1 MDAQMRQRFTMALT
15 GAAAGLSFY
24 GLAHALDSAALSD
37 RAALGLTAAA
47 LAFFTALLGMAG
59 PLTLKRAAVSALA
72 VALVVAGLLLL
83 ASQRFEVPSEL
94 FDSPIP
100 ILAALVLV
108 FVPLPFLVAAQRSS
122 WRDYGLLF
130 TEAWT
135 IVVRYAAAWL
145 FVGLVWLVI
154 LLSDLLLS
162 MVGLESLGNLI
173 TSAPLAWVIT
183 GGVLGLGI
191 AVVDE
196 LSDVVSPYLVLRLLR
211 LLLPAVLVVLLLFL
225 AVLPVQGLGGV
236 FSSLSAAVTLLT
248 IAAMAATLVTA
259 ALDQSPAQQSHS
271 LVILRSAQV
280 LALLVIAPAAL
291 GAWAVWLRVAQY
303 GWTPDRVFA
312 AVVAALGLGYGF
324 VYGAAILR
332 GRGWERRIR
341 QGNIWMALAL
351 MVAAALL
358 LTPVLDPLRIAAR
371 SQITRFEEGKTPAG
385 QLDLDA
391 FAHWG
396 KAGAM
401 ALVRL
406 EALAKEPGKEALADR
421 LAMRGEPAKAP
432 DTTTQ
437 LADLAALMPLRPRD
451 ATAVRD
457 EVLATLWP
465 QEVETWLA
473 HCRRKM
479 PDGAPG
485 CVMLVADL
493 WPWRGGQEAVVIL
506 RDEVDLLQAEGF
518 AQGEAGLT
526 RVPISALAAALP
538 VGAES
543 IAWLQAAQAA
553 DSPLLVPVEMK
564 ALRVQGVDLALHP

>member
-24 GLAHALDSAALSD
+24 GLAHALDSDILSGK
-37 RAALGLTAAA
+37 AALGLTAGA
-47 LAFFTALLGMAG
+47 LTFFTALLGIAG
-59 PLTLKRAAVSALA
+59 PLTLKRAALSALL
-72 VALVVAGLLLL
+72 VALGVAGLLLL
-83 ASQRFEVPSEL
+83 ASQRFEAPTDL

-122 WRDYGLLF
+122 WRDYRLLF

-145 FVGLVWLVI
+145 FVGVVWLVI

-162 MVGLESLGNLI
+162 MVGLEPVGNLI

-183 GGVLGLGI
+183 GAVLGLGI

-196 LSDVVSPYLVLRLLR
+196 LPDVVSPYLVLRLLR
-211 LLLPAVLVVLLLFL
+211 LLLPAVLIVVLLFL
-225 AVLPVQGLGGV
+225 LVLPVQGLSGV

-259 ALDQSPAQQSHS
+259 ALDQSPAEQSRS
-271 LVILRSAQV
+271 TVILRSAQM
-280 LALLVIAPAAL
+280 LALLVIAPAVL
-291 GAWAVWLRVAQY
+291 GAWAVWLRVAEY

-312 AVVAALGLGYGF
+312 AVVAVLGLGYGL
-324 VYGAAILR
+324 VYGAAVLR

-351 MVAAALL
+351 MGAAALL

-371 SQITRFEEGKTPAG
+371 SQITRFETGKIPAD

-391 FAHWG
+391 FAEWG
-396 KAGAM
+396 KAGEAVL
-401 ALVRL
+401 ARL
-406 EALAKEPGKEALADR
+406 EAIAKDPGQKPLADR
-421 LAMRGEPAKAP
+421 LAMRGQPEATPVS
-432 DTTTQ
+432 TNQ
-437 LADLAALMPLRPRD
+437 LADLAALIPLRPRT

-457 EVLATLWP
+457 EILATLWP
-465 QEVETWLA
+465 QEVETWLD

-493 WPWRGGQEAVVIL
+493 WPWRAGQEAVVIL
-506 RDEVDLLQAEGF
+506 RDEVDLLEAEGF
-518 AQGEAGLT
+518 VQGEAGLT
-526 RVPISALAAALP
+526 RVSVSELAASLP
-538 VGAES
+538 QGKAA
-543 IAWLQAAQAA
+543 IAWMQAAQAA
-553 DSPLLVPVEMK
+553 DPPQLEPVEMK